1 MLLLIK
7 WCYKLLNCWVCLVF
21 PLDCI
26 HCKYQY
32 TVWGSKPGLVD
43 KKAQWTSEPHRLRT
57 AQNWAWILCFFI
69 RKQLLAVVLSEWGL
83 GCSTNS
89 GCVKVSLIIECVVSS
104 FENGWLT
111 KQKPKISKGKKI
123 ILKEFHWAGP
133 HVMKQGCVKQSSS
146 VLAWPKSK
154 KTKQKT
160 THRRF
165 KSKKHNFI

>member
-43 KKAQWTSEPHRLRT
+43 KRLSGRLSHTVWELHRT
-57 AQNWAWILCFFI
+57 GHEYCFFI

-104 FENGWLT
+104 FENGLLT